1 MKFIGRIL
9 AVLALASVT
18 TTSFAAVRGFH
29 ARLGNFTSGPA
40 AVFLPLNALGA
51 TVVGFNLPPGG
62 GGKKVLTF
70 SFECAVSEAAGNTSA
85 WLDIDIIVNGVT
97 VPVTVGAA
105 DAFCT
110 SDGIVGFG
118 HWTHPSIS
126 VLVNGFPGLN
136 SVRILARGN
145 NGATGIWV
153 GDSALIIHD

>member
-1 MKFIGRIL
+1 MKSIGRIL
-9 AVLALASVT
+9 AVVALASVT

-40 AVFLPLNALGA
+40 AVFVPLNAAGA
-51 TVVGFNLPPGG
+51 TIVNFQLPV

-70 SFECAVSEAAGNTSA
+70 SFECSVDAAAGNTSA
-85 WLDIDIIVNGVT
+85 WLDLDIIVNGVT

-105 DAFCT
+105 DAYCT
-110 SDGIVGFG
+110 SDGVVGHG
-118 HWTHPSIS
+118 HWQRPSIS
-126 VLVNGFPGLN
+126 VQVSGFPGPN

-145 NGATGIWV
+145 NGATSIWL